1 MCDISACTA
10 RIMVVVLCVCVFV
23 CLFISHGRYIAI
35 LATFAQHQLKI
46 YYLAE
51 SAILF
56 YNFESR
62 VCSSVLSFVPD
73 MLTGTLFCMGF
84 YILILYFSRLDIKAM
99 CMAIKEPN

>member
-1 MCDISACTA
+1 MHSE
-10 RIMVVVLCVCVFV
+10 IMVVVLCVCLCVLCV
-23 CLFISHGRYIAI
+23 CLSLMGDI
-35 LATFAQHQLKI
+35 LQLKI

-73 MLTGTLFCMGF
+73 MLT
-84 YILILYFSRLDIKAM
+84 
-99 CMAIKEPN
+99 